1 MVCRECSFRKGR
13 LCWSC
18 GKCTSSCILYEK
30 YICPRLSRP
39 PYVCNGCPSRNKC
52 SLENISI
59 SFLCSKEYELVRSE
73 SRAGFALSPTELK
86 QMDDIVSP
94 LLIKGQSL
102 HHIAVHHADELM
114 KSERTLYAYVNNGLF
129 TARNLDMP
137 RTVRMRPRKMF
148 PEISR
153 WTRPAVK
160 GVIFPVS
167 RPIQKNIRISPF
179 VRLIL

>member
-1 MVCRECSFRKGR
+1 MK
-13 LCWSC
+13 
-18 GKCTSSCILYEK
+18 
-30 YICPRLSRP
+30 
-39 PYVCNGCPSRNKC
+39 
-52 SLENISI
+52 
-59 SFLCSKEYELVRSE
+59 LVRSE

-137 RTVRMRPRKMF
+137 RTVGCV
-148 PEISR
+148 PE
-153 WTRPAVK
+153 K
-160 GVIFPVS
+160 CF
-167 RPIQKNIRISPF
+167 QKSQGGQGLP
-179 VRLIL
+179 